1 MKDEQARAAARAE
14 RRARM
19 ERLIENYPSLDSNEK
34 TELVDWLRREATA
47 LDIALLSSIDAIGDG
62 YRAFRAE
69 HIDRF
74 TWRDIFRILI
84 LLSLIGV
91 FIAAIYR

>member
-1 MKDEQARAAARAE
+1 MNDEQDRAAARAE

-19 ERLIENYPSLDSNEK
+19 ERLLENYTNLDIDEK
-34 TELVDWLRREATA
+34 SELIRWLRREATA
-47 LDIALLSSIDAIGDG
+47 LDIALLSSIDPIREG

-74 TWRDIFRILI
+74 SWRDIIRISI
-84 LLSLIGV
+84 LLSLIGAFV
-91 FIAAIYR
+91 AAIFR